1 MRTLL
6 FVVVLVVGLAR
17 ATRADVIDRA
27 ITANDM
33 AAAVP
38 GLIEQH
44 DEPVGLLALRDNPS
58 LGLVKGD
65 LVRAINGQP
74 ATRLTMLNNGGAIFY
89 LDVMRGTQAIVV
101 RVAVKLDA
109 AEATI
114 SRDRYRDRVQQFE
127 RFRDL
132 VTNKSHTFTQVTA
145 GGAPS
150 GVMVPSSWFGLG
162 TLAEGDVIR
171 KIDGVA
177 VSTIEQAVA
186 AFGRDKDSL
195 EVQITVERLG
205 QTVVKT
211 LRIDDSLDP
220 DVAVAAEDDGD
231 GDGDDPPQIPARKPE
246 IAMSLTDLPARHKPR
261 AKRIERHPESALAI
275 ELGRSLGLR

>member
-1 MRTLL
+1 M
-6 FVVVLVVGLAR
+6 VVVLVGLAR
-17 ATRADVIDRA
+17 AAHADVIDRT
-27 ITANDM
+27 ITANDL

-38 GLIEQH
+38 GLIEQR
-44 DEPVGLLALRDNPS
+44 DEPVGLLALQDNPA

-65 LVRAINGQP
+65 LVRAINGQS
-74 ATRLTMLNNGGAIFY
+74 ATRMTMLSSGGAIFY
-89 LDVMRGTQAIVV
+89 LDVVRGAQAIVV
-101 RVAVKLDA
+101 RIAVKLDA

-145 GGAPS
+145 GGMPS
-150 GVMVPSSWFGLG
+150 GVMVPSSWFGFG
-162 TLAEGDVIR
+162 TLIEGDVIR
-171 KIDGVA
+171 KIDGVN

-186 AFGRDKDSL
+186 AFGRDKDSV

-211 LRIDDSLDP
+211 LRIDDSLNP
-220 DVAVAAEDDGD
+220 DLAVAAADDDADGD
-231 GDGDDPPQIPARKPE
+231 EPPPIPARKPQ
-246 IAMSLTDLPARHKPR
+246 IAMSLTDPPARHNQSKT
-261 AKRIERHPESALAI
+261 ISRHPESALAI
-275 ELGRSLGLR
+275 ELGRSLGSR